1 MIRAPSS
8 VRKKTPRFI
17 WIEIEVPMYRRSV
30 LLMFGL
36 FVATCCLGPET
47 VALAAPRSASKAQRF
62 TVRTPLSS
70 IEAGAARI
78 DVAAAPQQVSDIVL
92 DFGNYT
98 KLTDRFDKSRVIGH
112 SGPNTDVYLQVPI
125 LKGAAKIWA
134 VVRFEPVRTING
146 QQVLCGHMIKG
157 NVERLDATLRIRS
170 IGDTQ
175 SHVELEL
182 LIVPKLPV
190 PGSLVTGE
198 VAYAA
203 DKAVTGVR
211 DRAELGK

>member
-1 MIRAPSS
+1 
-8 VRKKTPRFI
+8 
-17 WIEIEVPMYRRSV
+17 MYRRYVS
-30 LLMFGL
+30 LMFGI
-36 FVATCCLGPET
+36 FAATCCLGQET
-47 VALAAPRSASKAQRF
+47 VAIAAPKAATRAQRF
-62 TVRTPLSS
+62 TVRTPYSS

-78 DVAAAPQQVSDIVL
+78 DVAAASQQVSEIVL

-98 KLTDRFDKSRVIGH
+98 KLTDRFDKSRVVGH
-112 SGPNTDVYLQVPI
+112 AGANTDVYLQVPI

-134 VVRFEPVRTING
+134 VVRFEPVRTSNG
-146 QQVLCGHMIKG
+146 QQILSGHLIKG
-157 NVERLDATLRIRS
+157 NVDRLDATWKIRS
-170 IGDTQ
+170 MGDKQ

-198 VAYAA
+198 VAFAA

-211 DRAELGK
+211 DRAELGR